1 MTQGHLWSNLG
12 GGVDSRLQGQLTQIT
27 APFALW
33 MSQDSAVK
41 SLWGGMGFPF
51 RMYHLATQPTYP
63 PYPHPPL
70 LLPLPPN
77 LVLSLWKGSLC

>member
-1 MTQGHLWSNLG
+1 MRGYTNEAEMTQGHLKFNQG

-41 SLWGGMGFPF
+41 SLWGGDGFSLSYVSPSHPT
-51 RMYHLATQPTYP
+51 HLP
-63 PYPHPPL
+63 
-70 LLPLPPN
+70 PLPPPPTPFT
-77 LVLSLWKGSLC
+77 LTS